1 MSSVRCL
8 SGCYTE
14 MPTSSPF
21 DPLKDAAKYV
31 RAFRDR
37 PFVIKLGGDILA
49 DAALRKSVCGQLA
62 LLSSFAIPL
71 VVVHG
76 GGPAVDALA
85 EHLGLTTT
93 KVAGRR
99 VTSPETLEVSKMALK
114 GRAQMDLIADL
125 QAAGLPAVGLSGQDS
140 GLLVSQRRPPVSIDG
155 AMVDFGC
162 VGDIEK
168 VEPRLLQHL
177 ISGHYVPVV
186 APFTADAAH
195 QVLNTNADSVAAAIA
210 GALQAE
216 KLFFVLKAPGLLSN
230 PDDVRSLL
238 PLVDLAK
245 LDELEASGAIQSGM
259 RPKIAATRAALS
271 AGVPSVHLVSGLIS
285 DAILAEVFTNE
296 GSGTMVVAQPRTET
310 GP

>member
-1 MSSVRCL
+1 
-8 SGCYTE
+8 
-14 MPTSSPF
+14 MPTRSPF

-31 RAFRDR
+31 RAFRDK
-37 PFVIKLGGDILA
+37 PFVVKIGGDILA
-49 DAALRKSVCGQLA
+49 DVALRQSVCGQLA

-71 VVVHG
+71 VIVHG
-76 GGPAVDALA
+76 GGPAVDSLA

-99 VTSPETLEVSKMALK
+99 VTSPETLEVAKMALK

-125 QAAGLPAVGLSGQDS
+125 QAAGLPAVGLSGQDC
-140 GLLVSQRRPPVSIDG
+140 GLLQSRRRPPVAIDG
-155 AMVDFGC
+155 ETVDFGC

-168 VEPRLLQHL
+168 VEPRLLRHL
-177 ISGHYVPVV
+177 IDGHYVPVI
-186 APFTADAAH
+186 APFTADSAH

-210 GALQAE
+210 GALGAE

-230 PDDVRSLL
+230 PEDARSLL

-245 LDELEASGAIQSGM
+245 LDELEGRGAIQSGM
-259 RPKIAATRAALS
+259 RPKITAARNALA
-271 AGVPSVHLVSGLIS
+271 AGVPSVHLVSGVLS

-296 GSGTMVVAQPRTET
+296 GSGTMVVAARPTDVNA
-310 GP
+310 